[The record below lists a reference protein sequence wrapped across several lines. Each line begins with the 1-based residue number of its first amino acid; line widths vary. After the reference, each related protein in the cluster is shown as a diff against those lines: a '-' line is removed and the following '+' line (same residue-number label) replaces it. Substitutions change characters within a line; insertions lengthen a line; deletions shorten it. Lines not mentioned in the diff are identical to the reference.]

1 MKLFNVFIV
10 MCSFIMF
17 SNYADAAENKKK
29 SYIDVEPKQEKIIK
43 EKNKI
48 ICGYSSPIRVAGF
61 VTNPPFGWVTQEKHK
76 RLDIMIYS
84 NNGYAYDLFEK
95 LAKHLGFKIENVG
108 YPSYQEALK
117 ALRQG
122 KVDVVTGA
130 YHNKHN
136 LGVGIKLLYPSF
148 MENQIVPIFVKGK
161 EKQVQSFDDLIGL
174 KGVVRQEE
182 MIYPL
187 VYNQLPQGVQ
197 IKQVSGSK
205 SAFQMLMRGE
215 ADYMLTSLYSAEA
228 EVRRF
233 KLIDKV
239 HFSSFAL
246 LKPSLFFAFSSV
258 SECHLLQP
266 KFSEALKAMKK
277 DSVAYRKYFVSY
289 IDQWGIDF
297 KDEPQ
302 LEW

>member
-1 MKLFNVFIV
+1 MKTISYDTFRSTIKKIV
-10 MCSFIMF
+10 TESIK
-17 SNYADAAENKKK
+17 N
-29 SYIDVEPKQEKIIK
+29 IIK
-43 EKNKI
+43 EGI
-48 ICGYSSPIRVAGF
+48 SPIVWHFCPINSMYYIEGKESAKETINYGEEILNNQFIITETGDYTVAIGDEAGN
-61 VTNPPFGWVTQEKHK
+61 TAKQEFYWKNTSK
-76 RLDIMIYS
+76 
-84 NNGYAYDLFEK
+84 YAIDV
-95 LAKHLGFKIENVG
+95 IQNVG
-108 YPSYQEALK
+108 
-117 ALRQG
+117 G
-122 KVDVVTGA
+122 KIT
-130 YHNKHN
+130 
-136 LGVGIKLLYPSF
+136 P
-148 MENQIVPIFVKGK
+148 ENSGDIPYRGS
-161 EKQVQSFDDLIGL
+161 QSFNIVANTEEGYDLIGL

-197 IKQVSGSK
+197 IKQVAGSK
-205 SAFQMLMRGE
+205 TAFQMLMRGDV
-215 ADYMLTSLYSAEA
+215 DYMLTSLYYAEA

-239 HFSSFAL
+239 HFPSVAL